1 MPRMSQTSLATNHG
15 SPSSSVKVRNTAA
28 LKSNFW
34 ISLFI
39 GFSLESSL

>member
-1 MPRMSQTSLATNHG
+1 MSHTSLATNQG
-15 SPSSSVKVRNTAA
+15 SPASSVKVRNEAP

-39 GFSLESSL
+39 GFSIESSL